1 MLNVNLAEMHVRKH
15 WRDERMSLLDD
26 ILDDGMI
33 QDAIGIFDNNDVES
47 TRCAL
52 REEWLSMDDDEM
64 SIFSQKGMGMKP

>member
-1 MLNVNLAEMHVRKH
+1 
-15 WRDERMSLLDD
+15 MSLLDD

-64 SIFSQKGMGMKP
+64 SIFSQKGIGMKP